1 MTGAGIIRSLPSA
14 FADPRPLPG
23 GLLAVAEFD
32 SALLPAPLR
41 SWVDDVAERMQTPA
55 DFVGVSAMVAAG
67 SVVGRKVGIR
77 PMRNDDWQEVP
88 NLWSCIIGRPG
99 VMKSPAV
106 KNALKPLSRLEATAA
121 DAFQIEKRYWDASAD
136 ERDRKRGVA
145 GKSVSVRVDL

>member
-1 MTGAGIIRSLPSA
+1 
-14 FADPRPLPG
+14 
-23 GLLAVAEFD
+23 
-32 SALLPAPLR
+32 
-41 SWVDDVAERMQTPA
+41 MQTPA

-121 DAFQIEKRYWDASAD
+121 DAFQIEKRSWDASAD
-136 ERDRKRGVA
+136 ERELRDAGSKEQMRKRSEERRGGKKGVGE
-145 GKSVSVRVDL
+145 GK

>member
-1 MTGAGIIRSLPSA
+1 
-14 FADPRPLPG
+14 
-23 GLLAVAEFD
+23 
-32 SALLPAPLR
+32 
-41 SWVDDVAERMQTPA
+41 MQTPA

-106 KNALKPLSRLEATAA
+106 KNALKHLSRLEATAA
-121 DAFQIEKRYWDASAD
+121 DAFQIRSE
-136 ERDRKRGVA
+136 ERRV
-145 GKSVSVRVDL
+145 GKECVRPCRSRWSPYH